1 MSRTENVELT
11 VLCLIHKNNEYL
23 LQDRVKKDWKG
34 FTLPGGHVEP
44 GESIV
49 DAVIRE
55 MKEET
60 GLTILNPK
68 LCGLKQ
74 FPIINGEKSEGRYLV
89 FLFSADEFVG
99 EVVSSKEGTMH
110 WVDKEELSS
119 VNIVND
125 LRELLQ
131 VMLDENLSEF
141 QYVVEDGMWKVVL
154 K

>member
-34 FTLPGGHVEP
+34 FTLPGGHVES

-74 FPIINGEKSEGRYLV
+74 FPIISGEKQEGRYLV
-89 FLFSADEFVG
+89 FLFIADEFMG
-99 EVVSSKEGTMH
+99 EVVSSEEGAMH
-110 WVDKEELSS
+110 WVDKDDLSS

-125 LRELLQ
+125 LTELLQ

-141 QYVVEDGMWKVVL
+141 QYVVDEDKWKVVL